1 MTRSVTRLLG
11 LLALGLLAT
20 AVVGC
25 MATHDLYDDDY
36 YDGYEVDYR
45 PVVDR

>member
-1 MTRSVTRLLG
+1 MIRSVTRLLG
-11 LLALGLLAT
+11 LFALGLIAT

-45 PVVDR
+45 R